1 MDLVGSGVQE
11 SFEYLLN
18 YINSQEESFDG
29 FFNFSQST
37 MVAATFYDIIKNCPE
52 FKLKKGIYLP
62 YFMVNFSPLHFQQFT
77 YEVNGKRFTPNEYI
91 HDLF

>member
-1 MDLVGSGVQE
+1 MTKVENGQDQLLPYVTPLDLVGSGVQE

-18 YINSQEESFDG
+18 YLNSQEESFDG

-52 FKLKKGIYLP
+52 YKLKKGIYLP
-62 YFMVNFSPLHFQQFT
+62 FFMVNFSPLHF
-77 YEVNGKRFTPNEYI
+77 
-91 HDLF
+91 